1 MTRKW
6 SSISSET
13 SLTANI
19 SPSATSM
26 VVNNISGLLGGI
38 NSASINATD
47 DFIVVLEPDT
57 SNEEIV
63 KVTGVSG
70 NVLTIVRGHD
80 SSTAKT
86 HVAGSK
92 VRHMAIAEDFRN
104 AAPAA
109 AASQVLAIFLGNKPS
124 DPTLDNEGNAL
135 VAGQQYYNTSIN
147 AMKVYNG
154 TSWITISVNFAIDYT
169 TFNTKGDLLVATAND
184 VYTNLAAGA
193 NGLVLTTN
201 SATATGL
208 EWSQGLP
215 SQTGNNTKFLTTDGT
230 SASWAT
236 VVTDPTP
243 TVFLM
248 MGA

>member
-6 SSISSET
+6 SSVSAET
-13 SLTANI
+13 SITANI
-19 SPSATSM
+19 APSDTSM
-26 VVNNISGLLGGI
+26 VVSNISGLLGGI
-38 NSASINATD
+38 NPASINTTD
-47 DFIVVLEPDT
+47 DFIVVIEPDT
-57 SNEEIV
+57 SNEEIL

-70 NVLTIVRGHD
+70 SVVTIVRGHD

-86 HVAGSK
+86 HTAGSK

-109 AASQVLAIFLGNKPS
+109 AASQVLAIFLGNKSS

-184 VYTNLAAGA
+184 VYTNLPVGS
-193 NGLVLTTN
+193 NGLVLTAN

-208 EWSQGLP
+208 QWSQGLP
-215 SQTGNNTKFLTTDGT
+215 TQTGNNTKFLTTDGT

>member
-26 VVNNISGLLGGI
+26 VVNNVSGLLGGI
-38 NSASINATD
+38 NGASINATD
-47 DFIVVLEPDT
+47 DFIVVIEPDS

-70 NVLTIVRGHD
+70 SVLTIVRAHD

-86 HVAGSK
+86 HTAGSK

-154 TSWITISVNFAIDYT
+154 TSWITISINFAIDYT
-169 TFNTKGDLLVATAND
+169 TFNAKGDLLVATSND
-184 VYTNLAAGA
+184 VYTNLSVGA
-193 NGLVLTTN
+193 NGLVLTAN

-208 EWSQGLP
+208 QWSQGLP
-215 SQTGNNTKFLTTDGT
+215 TQTGNATYFLQTNGT
-230 SASWAT
+230 SASWQA

>member
-26 VVNNISGLLGGI
+26 VVNNVSGLLGGI
-38 NSASINATD
+38 NPASINATD

-63 KVTGVSG
+63 KVTGVAGS
-70 NVLTIVRGHD
+70 VLTITRAHD

-92 VRHMAIAEDFRN
+92 IRHMAIAEDFRN

-109 AASQVLAIFLGNKPS
+109 AASQVLAIFLGNKAS

-135 VAGQQYYNTSIN
+135 VAGQQYYNTTLN

-154 TSWITISVNFAIDYT
+154 TTWITISVNFAIDYT

-215 SQTGNNTKFLTTDGT
+215 SQTGNATYFLQTDGT
-230 SASWAT
+230 SASWQA
-236 VVTDPTP
+236 VVTDPLP
-243 TVFLM
+243 SVFLM